1 MRVNEK
7 RMKNMKK
14 PCLIQETIST
24 QKPRQKKRGLDRE
37 KREKRYDW
45 MVVSM
50 SSAYMTWQI

>member
-7 RMKNMKK
+7 RRKNMKK

-37 KREKRYDW
+37 KRERRDMIGW
-45 MVVSM
+45 
-50 SSAYMTWQI
+50 